1 MGQEDGEKWTAA
13 VGLQPTTPK
22 SDSILAR
29 AEGIWQ
35 AVVPLLPSFTV
46 EVLPEID
53 STSSELMRRV
63 HAGHTEPVL
72 LVAEQQTGGR
82 GRQGKTWLS
91 APGRSLTFSLTLPMS
106 PAAWSG
112 LSLAVGV
119 SLAESLHPQIKLKWP
134 NDLWYQDRKLGGILV
149 ETAGSATRAR
159 QVVIGIGINLAR
171 PDGAA
176 IAALGVGATPAV
188 APAGLAE
195 LWMGVTAGEALERVA
210 APLVQDLLR
219 FEREGMT
226 AFAHRFAQRDAL
238 CGRQVSLSDGRQGRA
253 NGVDEDGALRV
264 MTDNGALT
272 VHSAEVSV
280 RPC

>member
-1 MGQEDGEKWTAA
+1 MTN
-13 VGLQPTTPK
+13 L
-22 SDSILAR
+22 LAR

-35 AVVPLLPSFTV
+35 AVVPMLPTFTV

-53 STSSELMRRV
+53 STSTELMRRA
-63 HAGHTEPVL
+63 HAGRTEPVL

-91 APGRSLTFSLTLPMS
+91 APGRSLTFSLSLPLS

-119 SLAESLHPQIKLKWP
+119 SLAESLHPEIALKWP
-134 NDLWYQDRKLGGILV
+134 NDLWHQDRKLGGILV

-176 IAALGVGATPAV
+176 IAALGAGAAPAM

-219 FEREGMT
+219 FEREGMG
-226 AFAHRFAQRDAL
+226 AFARRFEQRDAL
-238 CGRQVSLSDGRQGRA
+238 RGRMVSLSDGRQGRA
-253 NGVDEDGALRV
+253 SGVDGDGALRV
-264 MTDNGALT
+264 LTDNGTLS

>member
-1 MGQEDGEKWTAA
+1 MSASLTLNW
-13 VGLQPTTPK
+13 P
-22 SDSILAR
+22 
-29 AEGIWQ
+29 AETLWSQIEPHWPGF
-35 AVVPLLPSFTV
+35 SV
-46 EVLPEID
+46 EVLPRLD
-53 STSSELMRRV
+53 STNSTLMERAR
-63 HAGHTEPVL
+63 AGQAWPVL
-72 LVAEQQTGGR
+72 LVAEQQTAGR

-219 FEREGMT
+219 FEREGMA

-238 CGRQVSLSDGRQGRA
+238 CGRQVSLSDGRQGLA
-253 NGVDEDGALRV
+253 SGVDEDGALRV